1 MAPRSGKTPVW
12 PAGPPGKE
20 DRASYAEAEPR
31 PFWLD
36 RERPEPFDPL
46 EGKAGADLVVVG
58 GGLTGLWAA
67 IRAKEQDPGRAVT
80 LIEKDTLAEGAS
92 GRNGGF
98 MSSSLVHGLGN
109 GLSRFP
115 EEMAT
120 LEKLGLENLEAI
132 GESIDR
138 YGIDCD
144 LEKNGAIET
153 AMNDSQFEALAG
165 EADEFARFG
174 HEAVLLD
181 REAMQAEVASPLF
194 TGGLWQKT
202 GEWAVDPVKLCDGL
216 ARAAADL
223 GVVIFENT
231 GMTGLRKTQAG
242 VDVLTSGGSIAAG
255 KALLATAA
263 FSSPV
268 RAVSSRV
275 IPVYDYVLVSEPLDD
290 AQKKAIGWDN
300 RQGLSDSANRF
311 HYYRQTA
318 DGRILWGGYDAIYN
332 FGGKV
337 DPRHYQR
344 DRSFAG
350 LAQRFHAAF
359 PQLRGIRFTHRW
371 GGAIDTCSRFFAFYG
386 LTHGGRVSYA
396 VGHTG
401 LGVGASRF
409 AAGVALEL
417 LESEGDPA
425 SRRDPARAG
434 VLDLQYV
441 RERPIPFPPEP
452 VRWPVIQFTRNRIAA
467 ADMNGGRD
475 GFWLRTLS
483 RLGLGFDS

>member
-1 MAPRSGKTPVW
+1 MPH
-12 PAGPPGKE
+12 E
-20 DRASYAEAEPR
+20 
-31 PFWLD
+31 
-36 RERPEPFDPL
+36 PL
-46 EGKAGADLVVVG
+46 EGRVKADLVVVG

-67 IRAKEQDPGRAVT
+67 VRAKQEQSDRAVT
-80 LIEKDTLAEGAS
+80 LIDRETLAIGAS

-115 EEMAT
+115 DEMPE
-120 LEKLGLENLEAI
+120 LERLGFENLEAI
-132 GESIDR
+132 GETIESF
-138 YGIDCD
+138 GIECD
-144 LEKNGAIET
+144 LEKPGVIET
-153 AMNDSQFEALAG
+153 AMTPEQYEELTELLPDLE
-165 EADEFARFG
+165 RFG
-174 HEAVLLD
+174 HEVVLLD
-181 REAMQAEVASPLF
+181 REAMRAEVDSPLLI
-194 TGGLWQKT
+194 GGLWQKS

-216 ARAAADL
+216 ARVASEL

-231 GMTGLRKTQAG
+231 EMTGLKETASG
-242 VDVLTSGGSIAAG
+242 IDVVTGAGSISSQ
-255 KALLATAA
+255 KVLLATAA
-263 FSSPV
+263 FKSPV

-275 IPVYDYVLVSEPLDD
+275 IPVFDYVLVTEPLDE
-290 AQKKAIGWDN
+290 AQKASVGWHN

-332 FGGKV
+332 YGGRV
-337 DPRHYQR
+337 EDRYYQR
-344 DRSFAG
+344 DESFAG

-359 PQLRGIRFTHRW
+359 PQLEGIRFSHRW

-386 LTHGGRVSYA
+386 LAHGGKVSYA

-409 AAGVALEL
+409 AAGVGLEL
-417 LESEGDPA
+417 LEGHKSDLTA
-425 SRRDPARAG
+425 
-434 VLDLQYV
+434 LQYV

-452 VRWPVIQFTRNRIAA
+452 MRWATIQFTRNRIAA
-467 ADMNGGRD
+467 ADLNGGRE
-475 GFWLRTLS
+475 GIWLRTLS

>member
-1 MAPRSGKTPVW
+1 MPH
-12 PAGPPGKE
+12 E
-20 DRASYAEAEPR
+20 
-31 PFWLD
+31 
-36 RERPEPFDPL
+36 PL
-46 EGKAGADLVVVG
+46 EGRVKADLVVVG

-67 IRAKEQDPGRAVT
+67 VRAKQEQPDRAVT
-80 LIEKDTLAEGAS
+80 LIDRETLAIGAS

-115 EEMAT
+115 DEMPE
-120 LEKLGLENLEAI
+120 LERLGFENLEAI
-132 GESIDR
+132 GETIESF
-138 YGIDCD
+138 GIECD
-144 LEKNGAIET
+144 LEKPGVIET
-153 AMNDSQFEALAG
+153 AMTPEQYEELTELLPDLE
-165 EADEFARFG
+165 RFG
-174 HEAVLLD
+174 HEVVLLD
-181 REAMQAEVASPLF
+181 REAMRAEVDSPLLI
-194 TGGLWQKT
+194 GGLWQKS

-216 ARAAADL
+216 ARVASEL

-231 GMTGLRKTQAG
+231 EMTGLKETASG
-242 VDVLTSGGSIAAG
+242 IDVVTGAGSISSQ
-255 KALLATAA
+255 KVLLATAA
-263 FSSPV
+263 FKSPV

-275 IPVYDYVLVSEPLDD
+275 IPVFDYVLVTEPLDE
-290 AQKKAIGWDN
+290 AQRASVGWHN

-332 FGGKV
+332 YGGRV
-337 DPRHYQR
+337 EDRYYQR
-344 DRSFAG
+344 DESFAG

-359 PQLRGIRFTHRW
+359 PQLEGIRFSHRW

-386 LTHGGRVSYA
+386 LAHGGKVSYA

-409 AAGVALEL
+409 AAGVGLEL
-417 LESEGDPA
+417 LEGRKSDLTA
-425 SRRDPARAG
+425 
-434 VLDLQYV
+434 LQYV

-452 VRWPVIQFTRNRIAA
+452 MRWATIQFTRNRIAA
-467 ADMNGGRD
+467 ADLNGGRE
-475 GFWLRTLS
+475 GIWLRTLS

>member
-1 MAPRSGKTPVW
+1 MASRAEKTHVW
-12 PAGPPGKE
+12 PTAEPTAA
-20 DRASYAEAEPR
+20 DRASYAEAEPV
-31 PFWLD
+31 PFWLAR
-36 RERPEPFDPL
+36 RERPATNDPL
-46 EGKAGADLVVVG
+46 EGRAKADLVVVG

-67 IRAKEQDPGRAVT
+67 VRAKEAQPDRAVT
-80 LIEKDTLAEGAS
+80 LIDRETLAIGAS

-115 EEMAT
+115 DELTE
-120 LEKLGLENLEAI
+120 LERLGLENLEAI
-132 GESIDR
+132 GQAIDR

-144 LEKNGAIET
+144 LEKNGAIGT
-153 AMNDSQFEALAG
+153 AMTDGQYEELSGAVEELA
-165 EADEFARFG
+165 EYG

-181 REAMQAEVASPLF
+181 RDAMEAEVKSPLF
-194 TGGLWQKT
+194 TGGLWQKS
-202 GEWAVDPVKLCDGL
+202 GEWGIDPVKLCDGL
-216 ARAAADL
+216 ARTAAEL

-231 GMTGLRKTQAG
+231 EMTGLRETAAG
-242 VDVLTSGGSIAAG
+242 IDVLTAEGSIGAE
-255 KALLATAA
+255 KVLLATAA

-268 RAVSSRV
+268 GAISSRV
-275 IPVYDYVLVSEPLDD
+275 IPVYDYVLVTEPLSE
-290 AQKKAIGWDN
+290 AQQDSIGWKN

-311 HYYRQTA
+311 HYYRPTP

-337 DPRHYQR
+337 EDRYYQR

-359 PQLRGIRFTHRW
+359 PQLEGIRFTHRW

-386 LTHGGRVSYA
+386 LTHHDRVAYA

-409 AAGVALEL
+409 AAGVGLALL
-417 LESEGDPA
+417 DGTNSEIT
-425 SRRDPARAG
+425 
-434 VLDLQYV
+434 DLQYV
-441 RERPIPFPPEP
+441 REQPMPFPPEP
-452 VRWPVIQFTRNRIAA
+452 LRWPVIQFTRNRIAA
-467 ADMNGGRD
+467 ADLNGGKE
-475 GFWLRTLS
+475 GIWLRTLS

>member
-1 MAPRSGKTPVW
+1 MPH
-12 PAGPPGKE
+12 E
-20 DRASYAEAEPR
+20 
-31 PFWLD
+31 
-36 RERPEPFDPL
+36 PL
-46 EGKAGADLVVVG
+46 EGRVKADLVVVG

-67 IRAKEQDPGRAVT
+67 VRAKQEQPDRAVT
-80 LIEKDTLAEGAS
+80 LIDRETLAIGAS

-115 EEMAT
+115 DEMPE
-120 LEKLGLENLEAI
+120 LERLGFENLEAI
-132 GESIDR
+132 GETIESF
-138 YGIDCD
+138 GIECD
-144 LEKNGAIET
+144 LEKPGVIET
-153 AMNDSQFEALAG
+153 AMTPEQYEELTELLPDLE
-165 EADEFARFG
+165 RFG
-174 HEAVLLD
+174 HEVVLLD
-181 REAMQAEVASPLF
+181 REAMRAEVDSPLLI
-194 TGGLWQKT
+194 GGLWQKS

-216 ARAAADL
+216 ARVASEL

-231 GMTGLRKTQAG
+231 EMTGLKETASG
-242 VDVLTSGGSIAAG
+242 IDVVTGAGSISSQ
-255 KALLATAA
+255 KVLLATAA
-263 FSSPV
+263 FKSPV

-275 IPVYDYVLVSEPLDD
+275 IPVFDYVLVTEPLDE
-290 AQKKAIGWDN
+290 AQRASVGWHN

-332 FGGKV
+332 YGGRV
-337 DPRHYQR
+337 EDRYYQR
-344 DRSFAG
+344 DESFAG

-359 PQLRGIRFTHRW
+359 PQLEGIRFSHRW

-386 LTHGGRVSYA
+386 LAHGGKVSYA

-409 AAGVALEL
+409 AAGVGLEL
-417 LESEGDPA
+417 LEGHKSDLTA
-425 SRRDPARAG
+425 
-434 VLDLQYV
+434 LQYV

-452 VRWPVIQFTRNRIAA
+452 MRWATIQFTRNRIAA
-467 ADMNGGRD
+467 ADLNGGRE
-475 GFWLRTLS
+475 GIWLRTLS